1 MRRFVLGVVL
11 AAGLTIAVSGAA
23 SAQVGGAS
31 TGIITTGAGGP
42 FLAGNYP
49 IFNGTIGVGLGP
61 PFGPFYGNYNAT
73 LGDPYG
79 YGFPASYQYPYGFQ
93 FGQPPYWGQNGGVGY
108 TFNSLNNGVFG
119 PAISYTNTSTVPSN
133 VPGLSRSLTILP
145 LSAVGR
151 ISQVPT
157 QITNS
162 VNEVIIR

>member
-11 AAGLTIAVSGAA
+11 AAGLTLAVSGAA
-23 SAQVGGAS
+23 SAQTP
-31 TGIITTGAGGP
+31 TGVPTVGAGGP

-49 IFNGTIGVGLGP
+49 IFNGVTGVGMGP
-61 PFGPFYGNYNAT
+61 PFGPFYGNYYAT

-93 FGQPPYWGQNGGVGY
+93 FGQPPYWGQSGGVGY

-119 PAISYTNTSTVPSN
+119 PAISYTTTSTVPSN
-133 VPGLSRSLTILP
+133 VPGLSRSLTFLP

-157 QITNS
+157 QVTNS